1 MHPSLSSFPPT
12 AQLLHS
18 SPLSPSPPSPRVKL
32 RWSSLTICFVAQ
44 NYDFQGTL
52 MVHESVSQTPEFQEY
67 LRQEATRDL
76 HINMEAKILALQEVA
91 AKNFA
96 PHTSITHPRL
106 LVLQM
111 QDDHAPLQNRGFSLH
126 PKL

>member
-1 MHPSLSSFPPT
+1 MENPNQSDASQIS
-12 AQLLHS
+12 
-18 SPLSPSPPSPRVKL
+18 R
-32 RWSSLTICFVAQ
+32 
-44 NYDFQGTL
+44 TL
-52 MVHESVSQTPEFQEY
+52 MVHETVSQTPEFQEY

-91 AKNFA
+91 AKKFA

-111 QDDHAPLQNRGFSLH
+111 QEDHAPLQNRGS
-126 PKL
+126 PSTPNSDAKGKIGPT

>member
-1 MHPSLSSFPPT
+1 MENSNQSDAS
-12 AQLLHS
+12 QIS
-18 SPLSPSPPSPRVKL
+18 R
-32 RWSSLTICFVAQ
+32 
-44 NYDFQGTL
+44 TL
-52 MVHESVSQTPEFQEY
+52 MVHETVSETPEFQEY

-111 QDDHAPLQNRGFSLH
+111 QDDHAPLQNRGS
-126 PKL
+126 PSTPNSDAKGKIGPT